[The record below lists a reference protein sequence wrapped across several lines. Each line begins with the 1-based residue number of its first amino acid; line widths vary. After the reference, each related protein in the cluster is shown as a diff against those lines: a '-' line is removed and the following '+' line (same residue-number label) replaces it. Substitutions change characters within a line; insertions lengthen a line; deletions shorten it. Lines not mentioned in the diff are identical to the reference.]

1 MKTQKIKT
9 RSIQMIGQPKFKIKQ
24 KASSRH
30 ILLLVFGILK
40 ITIYKFLKEIIK
52 NALKMS
58 IIF

>member
-1 MKTQKIKT
+1 
-9 RSIQMIGQPKFKIKQ
+9 MIGQPKFKIKQ

-40 ITIYKFLKEIIK
+40 ITIYKFLKEIVK